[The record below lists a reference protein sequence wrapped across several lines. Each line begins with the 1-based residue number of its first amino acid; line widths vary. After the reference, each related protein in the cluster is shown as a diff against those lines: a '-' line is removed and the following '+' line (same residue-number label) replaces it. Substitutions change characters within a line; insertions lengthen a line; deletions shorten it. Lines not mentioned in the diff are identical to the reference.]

1 MWRATQRSL
10 WSARPLLLRR
20 GAGAVWSTFL
30 WFPTWHLQASLLAG
44 LAAKAGKAS
53 SAAEAKPMNEAVNSI
68 AQPSDRPA
76 NEYPSWLGNL
86 TQPGRTLGELKRIPV
101 EQRSTDDV
109 GLPQLPATN
118 RMTDSSCSAKC

>member
-1 MWRATQRSL
+1 MWRAPQSSL

-20 GAGAVWSTFL
+20 GAVAVWSTFV

-44 LAAKAGKAS
+44 LAAKAG
-53 SAAEAKPMNEAVNSI
+53 EAKPMNEAVNSI
-68 AQPSDRPA
+68 SQPSDRPA

-118 RMTDSSCSAKC
+118 CMTDFSCSAKC